1 MATKTRKKNNKKSSF
16 NEFTRELLIN
26 EIINLVNVLEI
37 KELAGWEDVPFTKIS
52 TLKEDT
58 SILTD
63 ELSVLLDEL
72 DRMFENRR
80 FNNQS
85 EVVNEQP
92 QVDIKLDNLTIEKE
106 EHIPPIEP
114 FNHEPADFPLQDA
127 WRYKTPKYV
136 RNTIEGWHT
145 YPPADL
151 EEEIR
156 YYLRDKTSGSLRNEI
171 DDYLVILEG
180 LQQKQD
186 DDFEKY
192 NTFIH
197 EPAIFPLQEAW
208 RYQTPK
214 IVRESIPGWY
224 TYPPADLEEE
234 IKDYI
239 MYKTYGSLRDEIE
252 DFLGILEDMRFAE
265 YEEAIDI
272 LEVIDKYRDGRIK
285 TIEQKESKIDD
296 SWRSMIPGVVK
307 KTVRNWKKDDLHT
320 IYEHA
325 KTLIPSHRNEVIPF
339 ISEMSQILFDLDVNQ
354 DDDDEEDV
362 IESID
367 SVGDSI
373 MSLVEMIILP
383 HLEVIDLIQKNGG
396 KITFANVWN
405 KPFNDSLKNEVKD
418 RDGWKCVVCESETD
432 LHVHHKI
439 PREKGG
445 IHHPDNLITLCSSC
459 HGVIETADIK
469 HAFQRCLAN
478 YKKNKYKQL
487 RPQNIGI
494 DKKLL
499 QEEVENTLDSILFTL
514 NQKDER
520 ALMEDVL
527 GVMQRLEFI
536 FYNR

>member
-1 MATKTRKKNNKKSSF
+1 MATKTRNKNKKKSSF

-52 TLKEDT
+52 SLKENT

-72 DRMFENRR
+72 DSIFENRR
-80 FNNQS
+80 FNDHS
-85 EVVNEQP
+85 EIGNDQP
-92 QVDIKLDNLTIEKE
+92 HVDDQKLSSVTIDKE
-106 EHIPPIEP
+106 DHSPATEP
-114 FNHEPADFPLQDA
+114 FNHEPANFPLQDA
-127 WRYKTPKYV
+127 WRYKTPKFV
-136 RNTIEGWHT
+136 RDSIEGWYT

-156 YYLRDKTSGSLRNEI
+156 CYIRYKTSGSLRNEI
-171 DDYLVILEG
+171 DDFLKILVG
-180 LQQKQD
+180 LQEKQD
-186 DDFEKY
+186 DFEDY
-192 NTFIH
+192 DTFIH
-197 EPAIFPLQEAW
+197 EPAIFPLQDAW

-224 TYPPADLEEE
+224 TYPPIDLEEE
-234 IKDYI
+234 ISDYI
-239 MYKTYGSLRDEIE
+239 RYKTSGSLRDEID
-252 DFLGILEDMRFAE
+252 DFLGTLVDLRYSEN
-265 YEEAIDI
+265 EEAIDI
-272 LEVIDKYRDGRIK
+272 LEVIDKYKDGRIK
-285 TIEQKESKIDD
+285 TVDQKEAKIDD

-307 KTVRNWKKDDLHT
+307 NTVRNWRKEDIHT
-320 IYEHA
+320 IYDQA
-325 KTLIPSHRNEVIPF
+325 KALIPTHRNEVIPF
-339 ISEMSQILFDLDVNQ
+339 ISEMSQIIFDQDVNQ
-354 DDDDEEDV
+354 DEEDEEDV

-367 SVGDSI
+367 SVADSI

-405 KPFNDSLKNEVKD
+405 KPFNESLKNEVKD

-445 IHHPDNLITLCSSC
+445 IHHPDNLVTLCSSC

-469 HAFQRCLAN
+469 QAFQRCF
-478 YKKNKYKQL
+478 
-487 RPQNIGI
+487 
-494 DKKLL
+494 
-499 QEEVENTLDSILFTL
+499 S
-514 NQKDER
+514 
-520 ALMEDVL
+520 
-527 GVMQRLEFI
+527 
-536 FYNR
+536 